1 MLETD
6 PSNRLSAKICLT
18 VIDEIDNNNQ
28 NVERL
33 IKKIMVR
40 RSLNTTTI
48 EE

>member
-1 MLETD
+1 M
-6 PSNRLSAKICLT
+6 T

-48 EE
+48 EEQRSCERISKKGVNK